1 MKILKSDRQPVPGLK
16 AVLRKNIPVPRPSRG
31 LEETSMKFDPGEV
44 IHFNPGD
51 PLPISTDTPALLRL
65 YLEKYELISPEDK
78 DLIRTALAQ
87 ALH

>member
-1 MKILKSDRQPVPGLK
+1 
-16 AVLRKNIPVPRPSRG
+16 
-31 LEETSMKFDPGEV
+31 MKFDPGEV